1 MAAVMLAGAPLCNEA
16 YAGDK
21 TTVQIADTKLADG
34 VKFVIG
40 NNNGDLQS
48 NDEFRTVTSKTVD
61 GVEYV
66 TIGNGV
72 KVENPTAPSTLA
84 EEVTKAIKG
93 ASVFEVRN
101 YKAGKFELWVD
112 GKQFVVKADG
122 SAVNFT
128 ATSATDKIVKEF
140 VAKKGTTPAGTT
152 SVDFDDIYT
161 YELGG
166 AGEKVQFTTSGNSYG
181 LFISEDM
188 TATDLENYNA
198 NSTTFNFGPDAV
210 EGNVFEG
217 VIPVTVN
224 VGKLATNSAAGTYF
238 VKGADDDVK
247 ALKKALDATTLVL
260 ADVKAAMAKL
270 NVVAVLNETYGINTG
285 VTGEGYKLALIS
297 GADFYKDSKAAA
309 FVNSAFTVKEG
320 DQLNAKD
327 MIDLTVKPEVGTPA
341 SQLTNSV
348 AIAAVKASAS
358 DTKTYV
364 TTIAIGNATRF
375 AKVTKPMM
383 GDNTYFAA
391 AEFLKAGE
399 VSAYNIYFTSGKQ
412 STATNATEYH
422 KYLVRNSDGA
432 TSAAFKSYAWAA
444 KSVDLTS
451 PAAQWIVMDF
461 DGKYTLTLKNRLT
474 NETLTLRLAA
484 TDNKGEYKI
493 NSVDA
498 TAASAVS
505 DAITDLSARSATI
518 SNTTIKLVPATL
530 TKHDGTLTFS
540 EDQKKYG
547 VTLAFSGKNA
557 AVGAQDFYAYVKK
570 TSAPGATPT
579 YELAPTLTEGAA
591 ATLNV
596 KEASKQMNITQ
607 FAYLDDKG
615 AVAKDNA
622 AKADTLLVQAYNFSI
637 NIDGKNYVVKN
648 TAASGSGT
656 STPAIPFN
664 LTTTAGGATNYYIAK
679 TANGS
684 YTVSAPA
691 SVTNYR
697 SVVGAGIDAIG
708 VNAST
713 GADDKVIASFAT
725 VANQAFGPANATFVK
740 LNVDLN
746 KSYYTSLESAS
757 RHATFENSLG
767 SVSMQENKKGILE
780 GILAAE
786 PTTFWLDTAD
796 SETNVPSFYIS
807 KGIKAAEETKA
818 YSDEVRNFLVYAPDS
833 MSYFDEASA
842 TVKKNTAYQLEGTSS
857 LKAFFHPAALIAED
871 TMTTVVKGKEVTVV
885 TKDADAAKNQKNALK
900 NFQFGIR
907 LADEDV
913 ADEYVIYSKANPSAY
928 LYSHNGKLGFGS
940 ATQALVV
947 KLGEGDATANEAIAA
962 ENVAVIAGEGVVTV
976 KGAAGKQVVVSNI
989 LGQVIANKVATS
1001 DEETIAVAAGVAVVV
1016 VDGEATKVVVK

>member
-21 TTVQIADTKLADG
+21 TTVTIANTKLADG
-34 VKFVIG
+34 VKFILG
-40 NNNGDLQS
+40 SNKTNNLTSSDA
-48 NDEFRTVTSKTVD
+48 FRAVKDITNAGVD
-61 GVEYV
+61 YV
-66 TIGNGV
+66 TIGTDVQVTPSSGTTV
-72 KVENPTAPSTLA
+72 TAA
-84 EEVTKAIKG
+84 DKTKAING

-101 YKAGKFELWVD
+101 YKDGKFELWVN
-112 GKQFVVKADG
+112 GKQFVVKEDG
-122 SAVNFT
+122 NAA
-128 ATSATDKIVKEF
+128 ATSGKIVKEF
-140 VAKKGTTPAGTT
+140 VAKKGSSSPAVTT

-161 YELGG
+161 YVLGG
-166 AGEKVQFTTSGNSYG
+166 TGNKVSFSSSANSYG
-181 LFISEDM
+181 LSINENM
-188 TATDLENYNA
+188 TADDLNTYNA

-217 VIPVTVN
+217 VIPVTVA
-224 VGKLATNSAAGTYF
+224 GSKLKSGSKGGTYF

-247 ALKKALDATTLVL
+247 ALKKALDASKLD
-260 ADVKAAMAKL
+260 DVKAAMEKL
-270 NVVAVLNETYGINTG
+270 TVVAVLNDVYGINTG
-285 VTGEGYKLALIS
+285 VPGEGYKLAMIS
-297 GADFYKDSKAAA
+297 GADFYKESKAAA
-309 FVNSAFTVKEG
+309 FDNSAFTVKEG

-327 MIDLTVKPEVGTPA
+327 VIDLMVQPKVGDPIINPT
-341 SQLTNSV
+341 V

-364 TTIAIGNATRF
+364 TTVANNTRF

-412 STATNATEYH
+412 STDNNVTEYH
-422 KYLVRNSDGA
+422 KYLVRTSDGA
-432 TSAAFKSYAWAA
+432 TSAAFQSYAWAA

-451 PAAQWIVMDF
+451 PAAQWIVMNF
-461 DGKYTLTLKNRLT
+461 DGKYTLTLQNRLT
-474 NETLTLRLAA
+474 NESLTLRLAA
-484 TDNKGEYKI
+484 TSNKGEYKI

-498 TAASAVS
+498 TSSVS
-505 DAITDLSARSATI
+505 DAIADLTVSTATI
-518 SNTTIKLVPATL
+518 SNTTIKLVPASL
-530 TKHDGTLTFS
+530 TKYDGALAFS
-540 EDQKKYG
+540 ENQMKEG

-557 AVGAQDFYAYVKK
+557 AVGAQDFFASVKNAG
-570 TSAPGATPT
+570 TAASPVYT
-579 YELAPTLTEGAA
+579 LAPTLTESQA

-596 KEASKQMNITQ
+596 KEAGKLMNITK
-607 FAYLDDKG
+607 FAYLDEKG
-615 AVAKDNA
+615 AVATNDA
-622 AKADTLLVQAYNFSI
+622 AKADTLVVPAYNFSI
-637 NIDGKNYVVKN
+637 KYKGTDYVVN
-648 TAASGSGT
+648 NS
-656 STPAIPFN
+656 
-664 LTTTAGGATNYYIAK
+664 TTTTPSNPFGLTPVATGVVAKNYYIAK

-684 YTVSAPA
+684 YTVSSDPSTTYTSFAKA
-691 SVTNYR
+691 TNK
-697 SVVGAGIDAIG
+697 AIG

-713 GADDKVIASFAT
+713 SVDDKVVASFAA
-725 VANQAFGPANATFVK
+725 VNNQAFAPANASFVK

-757 RHATFENSLG
+757 RHATFKNSLG
-767 SVSMQENKKGILE
+767 SVSMQENKKGIIE

-818 YSDEVRNFLVYAPDS
+818 YSNEVRNFLVYAPDS

>member
-16 YAGDK
+16 FAGNK
-21 TTVQIADTKLADG
+21 TTVTIADTKLADG

-40 NNNGDLQS
+40 SNKGTLVA
-48 NDEFRTVTSKTVD
+48 NDEFRTVKTVTND
-61 GVEYV
+61 GVEYF
-66 TIGNGV
+66 TIGTGV
-72 KVENPTAPSTLA
+72 KVTVSASGAAVTPADRTTA
-84 EEVTKAIKG
+84 ING

-101 YKAGKFELWVD
+101 YKDGKFELWVN
-112 GKQFVVKADG
+112 GKQFVVKENGTA
-122 SAVNFT
+122 A
-128 ATSATDKIVKEF
+128 ATSGKIVKEF
-140 VAKKGTTPAGTT
+140 VAKKGSSSVVTT

-161 YELGG
+161 YVLGG
-166 AGEKVQFTTSGNSYG
+166 EGERVTFNTDANKNFG
-181 LFISEDM
+181 LSINEAM
-188 TATDLENYNA
+188 TDTDLNTYNA

-217 VIPVTVN
+217 VIPVTVAY
-224 VGKLATNSAAGTYF
+224 GKLKSGSKPGTYF

-247 ALKKALDATTLVL
+247 ALKKALDASKLD
-260 ADVKAAMAKL
+260 DVKAAMEKL
-270 NVVAVLNETYGINTG
+270 TVVAVLNDVYGINTG
-285 VTGEGYKLALIS
+285 VPGEGYKLAMIS
-297 GADFYKDSKAAA
+297 GADFYKESKAAA
-309 FVNSAFTVKEG
+309 FDNSAFTVKEG

-327 MIDLTVKPEVGTPA
+327 VIDLMVQPKVGDPIINPT
-341 SQLTNSV
+341 V

-364 TTIAIGNATRF
+364 TTVANNTRF

-412 STATNATEYH
+412 STDNNVTEYH
-422 KYLVRNSDGA
+422 KYLVRTSDGA
-432 TSAAFKSYAWAA
+432 TSAAFQSYAWAA

-451 PAAQWIVMDF
+451 PAAQWIVMNF
-461 DGKYTLTLKNRLT
+461 DGKYTLTLQNRLT
-474 NETLTLRLAA
+474 NESLTLRLAA
-484 TDNKGEYKI
+484 TSNKGEYKI

-498 TAASAVS
+498 TSSVS
-505 DAITDLSARSATI
+505 DAIADLTVSTATI
-518 SNTTIKLVPATL
+518 SNTTIKLVPASL
-530 TKHDGTLTFS
+530 TKYDGALAFS
-540 EDQKKYG
+540 ENQMKEG

-557 AVGAQDFYAYVKK
+557 AVGAQDFFASVKNAG
-570 TSAPGATPT
+570 TAASPVYT
-579 YELAPTLTEGAA
+579 LAPTLTESQA

-596 KEASKQMNITQ
+596 KEAGKLMNITK
-607 FAYLDDKG
+607 FAYLDEKG
-615 AVAKDNA
+615 AVATNDA
-622 AKADTLLVQAYNFSI
+622 AKADTLVVPAYNFSI
-637 NIDGKNYVVKN
+637 KYKGTDYVVN
-648 TAASGSGT
+648 NS
-656 STPAIPFN
+656 
-664 LTTTAGGATNYYIAK
+664 TTTTPSNPFGLTPVATGVVAKNYYIAK

-684 YTVSAPA
+684 YTVSSDPSTTYTSFAKA
-691 SVTNYR
+691 TNK
-697 SVVGAGIDAIG
+697 AIG

-713 GADDKVIASFAT
+713 GADDKVVASFAA
-725 VANQAFGPANATFVK
+725 VNNQAFAPANASFVK

-757 RHATFENSLG
+757 RHATFKNSLG
-767 SVSMQENKKGILE
+767 SVSMQENKKGIIE

-796 SETNVPSFYIS
+796 SETNTPSFYIS

-818 YSDEVRNFLVYAPDS
+818 YNNEVRNFLVYAPDS
-833 MSYFDEASA
+833 MTYFDEATA
-842 TVKKNTAYQLEGTSS
+842 TVKKNKAYQLEGTED

-885 TKDADAAKNQKNALK
+885 AKDADAAKNQIEALK

-907 LADEDV
+907 LFDEDV
-913 ADEYVIYSKANPSAY
+913 ADEYVIYSKANPSKY

-940 ATQALVV
+940 ATEALVV
-947 KLGEGDATANEAIAA
+947 TLGEGDATANEAIAA

>member
-16 YAGDK
+16 FAGNK
-21 TTVQIADTKLADG
+21 TTVTIADTKLADG

-40 NNNGDLQS
+40 SNKGTLVA
-48 NDEFRTVTSKTVD
+48 NDEFRTVKTVTND
-61 GVEYV
+61 GVEYF
-66 TIGNGV
+66 TIGTGV
-72 KVENPTAPSTLA
+72 KVTVSASGAAVTPADRTTA
-84 EEVTKAIKG
+84 ING

-101 YKAGKFELWVD
+101 YKDGKFELWVN
-112 GKQFVVKADG
+112 GKQFVVKEDG
-122 SAVNFT
+122 TAA
-128 ATSATDKIVKEF
+128 ATSGKIVKEF
-140 VAKKGTTPAGTT
+140 VAKKGSSSVVTT

-161 YELGG
+161 YVLGG
-166 AGEKVQFTTSGNSYG
+166 EGERVAFNTDANKNFG
-181 LFISEDM
+181 LSINEAM
-188 TATDLENYNA
+188 TDTDLNTYNA

-217 VIPVTVN
+217 VIPVTVAY
-224 VGKLATNSAAGTYF
+224 GKLKSGSKPGTYF

-247 ALKKALDATTLVL
+247 ALKKALDASKLD
-260 ADVKAAMAKL
+260 DVKAAMEKL
-270 NVVAVLNETYGINTG
+270 SVVAVLDDVYGINTG
-285 VTGEGYKLALIS
+285 VPGEGYKLAMIS

-309 FVNSAFTVKEG
+309 FDNSAFTVKEG

-327 MIDLTVKPEVGTPA
+327 VIDLMVQPKVGDPIINPT
-341 SQLTNSV
+341 V

-364 TTIAIGNATRF
+364 TTVANNTRF

-412 STATNATEYH
+412 STDNNVTEYH
-422 KYLVRNSDGA
+422 KYLVRTSDGA
-432 TSAAFKSYAWAA
+432 TSAAFQSYAWAA

-451 PAAQWIVMDF
+451 PAAQWIVMNF
-461 DGKYTLTLKNRLT
+461 DGKYTLTLQNRLT
-474 NETLTLRLAA
+474 NESLTLRLAA
-484 TDNKGEYKI
+484 TSNKGEYKI

-498 TAASAVS
+498 TSSVR
-505 DAITDLSARSATI
+505 DAIADLTVSTATI
-518 SNTTIKLVPATL
+518 SNTTIKLVPASL
-530 TKHDGTLTFS
+530 TKYDGALAFS
-540 EDQKKYG
+540 ENQMKEG

-557 AVGAQDFYAYVKK
+557 AVGAQDFFASVKNAG
-570 TSAPGATPT
+570 TAASPVYT
-579 YELAPTLTEGAA
+579 LAPTLTESQA

-596 KEASKQMNITQ
+596 KEAGKLMNITK
-607 FAYLDDKG
+607 FAYLDEKG
-615 AVAKDNA
+615 AVATNDA
-622 AKADTLLVQAYNFSI
+622 AKADTLVVPAYNFSI
-637 NIDGKNYVVKN
+637 KYKGTDYVVN
-648 TAASGSGT
+648 NS
-656 STPAIPFN
+656 
-664 LTTTAGGATNYYIAK
+664 TTTTPSNPFGLTPVATGVVAKNYYIAK

-684 YTVSAPA
+684 YTVSSDPSTTYTSFAKA
-691 SVTNYR
+691 TNK
-697 SVVGAGIDAIG
+697 AIG

-713 GADDKVIASFAT
+713 GADDKVVASFAA
-725 VANQAFGPANATFVK
+725 VNNQAFAPANASFVK

-757 RHATFENSLG
+757 RHATFKNSLG
-767 SVSMQENKKGILE
+767 SVSMQENKKGIIE

-796 SETNVPSFYIS
+796 SETNTPSFYIS

-818 YSDEVRNFLVYAPDS
+818 YNNEVRNFLVYAPDS
-833 MSYFDEASA
+833 MTYFDEATA
-842 TVKKNTAYQLEGTSS
+842 TVKKNKAYQLEGTED

-885 TKDADAAKNQKNALK
+885 AKDADAAKNQIEALK

-907 LADEDV
+907 LFDEDV
-913 ADEYVIYSKANPSAY
+913 ADEYVIYSKANPSKY

-940 ATQALVV
+940 ATEALVV
-947 KLGEGDATANEAIAA
+947 TLGEGDATANEAIAA

>member
-1 MAAVMLAGAPLCNEA
+1 MAAVMLAGAPLCNEVFAQTATEVETTDLVYANTTLKDGLKFYLKNASGYVKATKSTGADHVEISSTFVSSLSDATVFEIKA
-16 YAGDK
+16 YSSKSFQLWTKDGQLK
-21 TTVQIADTKLADG
+21 WGGYTTFHA
-34 VKFVIG
+34 
-40 NNNGDLQS
+40 
-48 NDEFRTVTSKTVD
+48 SKTAA
-61 GVEYV
+61 GSGSV
-66 TIGNGV
+66 T
-72 KVENPTAPSTLA
+72 
-84 EEVTKAIKG
+84 
-93 ASVFEVRN
+93 
-101 YKAGKFELWVD
+101 
-112 GKQFVVKADG
+112 
-122 SAVNFT
+122 
-128 ATSATDKIVKEF
+128 ATDKADFKTIYGVNVDAASTYLGTNSAVFTEIVYDQ
-140 VAKKGTTPAGTT
+140 A
-152 SVDFDDIYT
+152 
-161 YELGG
+161 
-166 AGEKVQFTTSGNSYG
+166 N
-181 LFISEDM
+181 
-188 TATDLENYNA
+188 LETYNA
-198 NSTTFNFGPDAV
+198 NSTTFNFGAEAV

-217 VIPVTVN
+217 VIPVTFTAN
-224 VGKLATNSAAGTYF
+224 QLAASSKAGIYF

-247 ALKKALDATTLVL
+247 ALKAATTPE
-260 ADVKAAMAKL
+260 AREAAMKKL
-270 NVVAVLNETYGINTG
+270 SVVAVLNETYGINTG
-285 VTGEGYKLALIS
+285 VDGEGYKLAMIS

-309 FVNSAFTVKEG
+309 FDNSAFDSIKEANC
-320 DQLNAKD
+320 LNAD
-327 MIDLTVKPEVGTPA
+327 GDLVISITPKLG
-341 SQLTNSV
+341 SKSTPYSV
-348 AIAAVKASAS
+348 IIAAVKASAS
-358 DTKTYV
+358 DPKTYV
-364 TTIAIGNATRF
+364 TTVVNSSSSKF

-399 VSAYNIYFTSGKQ
+399 VSAYNIYFTSGER
-412 STATNATEYH
+412 STGTKVTEYH
-422 KYLVRNSDGA
+422 KYLVRTSDGA
-432 TSAAFKSYAWAA
+432 ASPAFQNSALAA
-444 KSVDLTS
+444 KGLDLTT
-451 PAAQWIVMDF
+451 PATQWIVMNF

-474 NETLTLRLAA
+474 TETLTLRLAA
-484 TDNKGEYKI
+484 TSNKGEYKI

-498 TAASAVS
+498 TSSVANAIAGLTAS
-505 DAITDLSARSATI
+505 TTI
-518 SNTTIKLVPATL
+518 SGKTIKLVPASL
-530 TKHDGTLTFS
+530 TKYDGAMVFS
-540 EDQKKYG
+540 EDQMKEG

-557 AVGAQDFYAYVKK
+557 TVGAQDFFAAVKK
-570 TSAPGATPT
+570 TSAEGVTPAT
-579 YELAPTLTEGAA
+579 YELVPTLTASEA

-596 KEASKQMNITQ
+596 EKVAETSNIVR
-607 FAYLDDKG
+607 FAYLNDKG
-615 AVAKDNA
+615 AVATNDA
-622 AKADTLLVQAYNFSI
+622 AKADTLVVPAYKFSI
-637 NIDGKNYVVKN
+637 NYKGTDYVVEGTGVTSPTTGNPLKLN
-648 TAASGSGT
+648 STASAAS
-656 STPAIPFN
+656 
-664 LTTTAGGATNYYIAK
+664 YYHIIK

-684 YTVSAPA
+684 YTMTFYAPA
-691 SVTNYR
+691 ASTALAY
-697 SVVGAGIDAIG
+697 STMIGAGTDAVG
-708 VNAST
+708 VQATTQNAVD
-713 GADDKVIASFAT
+713 GKFYMPVGQYNNPQD
-725 VANQAFGPANATFVK
+725 ANFVK

-757 RHATFENSLG
+757 RHATFENALG
-767 SVSMQENKKGILE
+767 SVSMQVNKKGILE

-818 YSDEVRNFLVYAPDS
+818 YNDEVRNFLVYAPDS

-885 TKDADAAKNQKNALK
+885 TENADAAKNQINALK

-962 ENVAVIAGEGVVTV
+962 ENLAVIAGEGVVTV

>member
-16 YAGDK
+16 FAGDK
-21 TTVQIADTKLADG
+21 TTVQIANTKLADG
-34 VKFVIG
+34 VKFILGSKKGTLAKDDV
-40 NNNGDLQS
+40 
-48 NDEFRTVTSKTVD
+48 FRTVKNITNAGVD
-61 GVEYV
+61 YV
-66 TIGNGV
+66 TIGDGV
-72 KVENPTAPSTLA
+72 KVADPTSPSTLV
-84 EEVTKAIKG
+84 EEATKAING

-101 YKAGKFELWVD
+101 YKDGKFELWVN
-112 GKQFVVKADG
+112 GKQFVVKEDG
-122 SAVNFT
+122 NAA
-128 ATSATDKIVKEF
+128 ATSGKIVKEF
-140 VAKKGTTPAGTT
+140 VAKKGSSSPAVTT

-161 YELGG
+161 YVLGD
-166 AGEKVQFTTSGNSYG
+166 AGQRVAFDTNSNKNFG
-181 LFISEDM
+181 LSINENM
-188 TATDLENYNA
+188 TDADLNTYNA

-217 VIPVTVN
+217 VIPVTVA
-224 VGKLATNSAAGTYF
+224 GSKLKSGSKGGTYF

-247 ALKKALDATTLVL
+247 ALKKALDASKLD
-260 ADVKAAMAKL
+260 DVKAAMEKL
-270 NVVAVLNETYGINTG
+270 TVVAVLNDVYGINTG
-285 VTGEGYKLALIS
+285 VPGEGYKLAMIS
-297 GADFYKDSKAAA
+297 GADFYKESKAAA
-309 FVNSAFTVKEG
+309 FDNSAFTVKEG

-327 MIDLTVKPEVGTPA
+327 VIDLMVQPKVGDPIINPT
-341 SQLTNSV
+341 V

-358 DTKTYV
+358 DPKTYV
-364 TTIAIGNATRF
+364 TTVGRTSTSKF

-399 VSAYNIYFTSGKQ
+399 VSAYNIYFTSGEQ
-412 STATNATEYH
+412 STANNATEYH
-422 KYLVRNSDGA
+422 KYLVRTSTGPVTSPATVAFQNSA
-432 TSAAFKSYAWAA
+432 LAA
-444 KSVDLTS
+444 KGVDLTS

-461 DGKYTLTLKNRLT
+461 DGKYTLTLQNRLT
-474 NETLTLRLAA
+474 NETLKLRLAA
-484 TDNKGEYKI
+484 TSNKGEYKI
-493 NSVDA
+493 NSADGAV
-498 TAASAVS
+498 TSAIAGL
-505 DAITDLSARSATI
+505 DSALDI
-518 SNTTIKLVPATL
+518 KGMTIKLVPASL
-530 TKHDGTLTFS
+530 TKYDGAMAFS
-540 EDQKKYG
+540 ENQMKEG

-557 AVGAQDFYAYVKK
+557 AVGAQDFYAYVKNAGSA
-570 TSAPGATPT
+570 TSPNYT
-579 YELAPTLTEGAA
+579 LAPTLTEGDA

-596 KEASKQMNITQ
+596 KEAGKLMNITK

-615 AVAKDNA
+615 AVATNDV
-622 AKADTLLVQAYNFSI
+622 AKADTLVVPAYNFSI
-637 NIDGKNYVVKN
+637 KIEGKNYVVNQTTSPANPFGLTQVATGVTPKN
-648 TAASGSGT
+648 Y
-656 STPAIPFN
+656 F
-664 LTTTAGGATNYYIAK
+664 IAK

-684 YTVSAPA
+684 YTLSSDPA
-691 SVTNYR
+691 LGATNYTSFAR
-697 SVVGAGIDAIG
+697 ATNNAIG
-708 VNAST
+708 VNATST
-713 GADDKVIASFAT
+713 ADDKVVANFAT
-725 VANQAFGPANATFVK
+725 VANQAFAPANAGFVK

-746 KSYYTSLESAS
+746 KSYYTSLEAAS
-757 RHATFENSLG
+757 RHATFENALG
-767 SVSMQENKKGILE
+767 SVSMQVNKKGILE

-796 SETNVPSFYIS
+796 SETKVPSFYIS

-833 MSYFDEASA
+833 MRYFDEASA

-962 ENVAVIAGEGVVTV
+962 ENNVAVIGGEGVVTV